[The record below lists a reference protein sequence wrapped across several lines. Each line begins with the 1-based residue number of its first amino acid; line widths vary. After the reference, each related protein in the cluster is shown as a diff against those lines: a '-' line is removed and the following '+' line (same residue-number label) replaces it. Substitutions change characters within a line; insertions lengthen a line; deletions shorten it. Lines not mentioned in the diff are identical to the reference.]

1 MSTGILINQL
11 IIKPIDVII
20 DTSSSTSDHIIQE
33 NLIMETLFYISF
45 RGICL
50 VSVIFLFLVLAFI
63 RVLILSPLRQDSPF
77 FQVYIFLVSITTFT
91 SSRLTS
97 TQRRVLSQ
105 WLEKRRNGWKF
116 QPMAT
121 LSFMLLAL

>member
-50 VSVIFLFLVLAFI
+50 VSVIFLFLVLALI
-63 RVLILSPLRQDSPF
+63 RVLILSPLRQDSPS

-97 TQRRVLSQ
+97 TQRRVLISMAGKSPQ
-105 WLEKRRNGWKF
+105 WLEIPTHGN
-116 QPMAT
+116 A
-121 LSFMLLAL
+121 

>member
-33 NLIMETLFYISF
+33 NLIMKTLFYISF

-105 WLEKRRNGWKF
+105 WLENRRNGWKF